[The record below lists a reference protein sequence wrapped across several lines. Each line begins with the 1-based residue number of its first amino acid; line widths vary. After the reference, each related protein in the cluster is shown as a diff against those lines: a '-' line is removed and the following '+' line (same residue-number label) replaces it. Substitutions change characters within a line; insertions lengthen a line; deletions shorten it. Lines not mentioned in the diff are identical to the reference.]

1 MTSTDFPHIAVS
13 LSLGRTRA
21 TSQVVGVSLLVPQGA
36 IFPTPMASGASDTA
50 GTSATVPV
58 NDLPREVLKVEKF
71 EGRKAD
77 RRYCASWLSRV
88 ERVHSLLGYGDNED
102 TKKLAFASASLP
114 VTSAAG
120 QWYDSQL
127 NTPETSFSTWS
138 AFRSRFLKRFGPTPA
153 DLLRFEQS
161 FQRLTQ
167 NNDPVSEFIQ
177 RIDKER
183 DFLAAHGRK
192 FDDTS
197 VRNILIAG

>member
-1 MTSTDFPHIAVS
+1 
-13 LSLGRTRA
+13 
-21 TSQVVGVSLLVPQGA
+21 
-36 IFPTPMASGASDTA
+36 
-50 GTSATVPV
+50 
-58 NDLPREVLKVEKF
+58 
-71 EGRKAD
+71 
-77 RRYCASWLSRV
+77 
-88 ERVHSLLGYGDNED
+88 
-102 TKKLAFASASLP
+102 
-114 VTSAAG
+114 
-120 QWYDSQL
+120 
-127 NTPETSFSTWS
+127 
-138 AFRSRFLKRFGPTPA
+138 LKRFGPTPA